1 MKRRDFMAIVVGL
14 AALFTAAQ
22 AQQRPTK
29 IARVGIIDDG
39 PIWEHFR
46 RGLHELGHIEGRDI
60 TFEYRVAEGQP
71 DRLATAASDL
81 AKLPVDIIAVSGS
94 AAARAAQIATAT
106 IPIVII
112 AIGDPVGAGL
122 VRSLARPGGNITGN
136 TLLGTEMNAKRVDS

>member
-14 AALFTAAQ
+14 AALFAAAQ

-71 DRLATAASDL
+71 DRLATAAS
-81 AKLPVDIIAVSGS
+81 APSFPWISSRS
-94 AAARAAQIATAT
+94 AA
-106 IPIVII
+106 
-112 AIGDPVGAGL
+112 
-122 VRSLARPGGNITGN
+122 VRQLEP
-136 TLLGTEMNAKRVDS
+136 LK